1 MNKKEYNKKWREA
14 HKEQYKD
21 YWKKRTERWN
31 EDYKKRLENKNE
43 PRIFTNIKE
52 KIKDI
57 LKTPQ
62 GLQNFWQLLKRNDN
76 YKGYSSLEYYQ
87 THKEKLIK
95 YSKEYY
101 KREKEN
107 GNTKHNKNSI

>member
-31 EDYKKRLENKNE
+31 DDYKKRLENKNE

-52 KIKDI
+52 KHRKDFKI
-57 LKTPQ
+57 F
-62 GLQNFWQLLKRNDN
+62 GN
-76 YKGYSSLEYYQ
+76 YLNEMIITRGIVPWNII
-87 THKEKLIK
+87 KLIK
-95 YSKEYY
+95 
-101 KREKEN
+101 
-107 GNTKHNKNSI
+107 KN